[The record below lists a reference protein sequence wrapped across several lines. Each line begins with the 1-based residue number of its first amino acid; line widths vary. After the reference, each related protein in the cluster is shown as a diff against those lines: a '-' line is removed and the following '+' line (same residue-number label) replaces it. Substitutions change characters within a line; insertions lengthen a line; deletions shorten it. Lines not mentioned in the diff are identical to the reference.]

1 MVRGTYGLNL
11 CGLNP
16 VGRATMCGV
25 TGALAIGL
33 PATAGAARVVVPRG
47 EGFCMVALIACPEA
61 PLMPGKT
68 AAIKKST
75 EN

>member
-1 MVRGTYGLNL
+1 
-11 CGLNP
+11 
-16 VGRATMCGV
+16 MCGA

-33 PATAGAARVVVPRG
+33 AVTAGPLRAGATRG
-47 EGFCMVALIACPEA
+47 EAFCMVALIACPEA
-61 PLMPGKT
+61 LRMPGKT

>member
-1 MVRGTYGLNL
+1 
-11 CGLNP
+11 
-16 VGRATMCGV
+16 MCGA

-33 PATAGAARVVVPRG
+33 AATAGALRVVVPRG
-47 EGFCMVALIACPEA
+47 EAFCMVALIACPEA
-61 PLMPGKT
+61 LWMPGKT